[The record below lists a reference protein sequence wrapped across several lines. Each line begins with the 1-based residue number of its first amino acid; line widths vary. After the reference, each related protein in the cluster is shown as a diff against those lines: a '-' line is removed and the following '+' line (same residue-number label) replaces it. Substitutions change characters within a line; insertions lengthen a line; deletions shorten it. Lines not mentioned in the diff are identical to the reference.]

1 MTATQTPKKA
11 HHRESTKMYTKIAT
25 IRHEL
30 RISQMELAKLSNVS
44 QSQIS
49 KMEKGTIISP
59 AHDKLVRIAE
69 ALGRPVSELVD
80 QPDLGEVT
88 TSFRAFN
95 QSTSAAVFIPLH
107 SERQP
112 MNNGFFHEGGIVLR
126 GGCQTQIRKPSFLD
140 YSDDAYAVLVH
151 GDPMQPRYYA
161 GDTLFVDPTAAPR
174 VGDDVAVMIQLEGQL
189 VAVFR
194 ECVKLTEAS
203 ITVLEL
209 KSGKEATFQRSD
221 IYGVHVVVGSARGRL

>member
-1 MTATQTPKKA
+1 
-11 HHRESTKMYTKIAT
+11 MYTKIAA
-25 IRHEL
+25 IRRDM

-49 KMEKGTIISP
+49 KMEKGTIASP

-69 ALGRPVSELVD
+69 ALGRPITELVD
-80 QPDLGEVT
+80 KPDVSDVT

-95 QSTSAAVFIPLH
+95 QSTSGAVFIPLH

-112 MNNGFFHEGGIVLR
+112 MTSNFTHEGGIVLR
-126 GGCQTQIRKPSFLD
+126 GGSQTQIRKPSFLD
-140 YSDDAYAVLVH
+140 YSDDAYAVLSH
-151 GDPMQPRYYA
+151 SESMQPRYYA

-174 VGDDVAVMIQLEGQL
+174 VGDDVAVMIQLEGKL
-189 VAVFR
+189 IGIFR

-203 ITVLEL
+203 ITVVEL
-209 KSGKEATFQRSD
+209 NSGKQSTFQRSD
-221 IYGVHVVVGSARGRL
+221 LFGVHVVVGSARGRL

>member
-1 MTATQTPKKA
+1 MTTTQTPKTA
-11 HHRESTKMYTKIAT
+11 HHRESKKMYTKIAT

-69 ALGRPVSELVD
+69 ALGRPITELVD

-95 QSTSAAVFIPLH
+95 QSTSAAVYIPLH

-140 YSDDAYAVLVH
+140 YSDDAYAVLV
-151 GDPMQPRYYA
+151 PRYYS
-161 GDTLFVDPTAAPR
+161 GDTLFVDPTTAPR

-194 ECVKLTEAS
+194 ECVKLNETS

-209 KSGKEATFQRSD
+209 KSGKEATFQLSD